1 MDFGLASAAAV
12 QQTVHL
18 LSGLVLAD
26 SATLWYL
33 TRAVSVAAY
42 VALTFS
48 VLLGMLHGVAR
59 NTGAHLSWMSDE
71 LHQTLATLFGVLM
84 LLHMVTLYFHTFI
97 PFTLAN
103 FLWIGSQPYRPF
115 AVDLGVLAFYTALVI
130 LASTWIRRWIPYRF
144 WRAIHSVSFA
154 TFVLV
159 TLHGWLAGS
168 DSGEPWMRAVYVGAS
183 CMVGFVAL
191 MRYLTR
197 PRPERDEAEGPEQAR
212 EDEQETEAGGVQ
224 VFFRR

>member
-1 MDFGLASAAAV
+1 MDFGLAPAAAV
-12 QQTVHL
+12 QQTFHL
-18 LSGLVLAD
+18 MSGLVLAD

-42 VALTFS
+42 VALTLS
-48 VLLGMLHGVAR
+48 AVLGMLRGVAR

-84 LLHMVTLYFHTFI
+84 LLHMITLYFHTFI

-115 AVDLGVLAFYTALVI
+115 AVNLGVVAFYTTVAI
-130 LASTWIRRWIPYRF
+130 LASTWIRRWIPYRS
-144 WRAIHSVSFA
+144 WRAIHYVSFA

-197 PRPERDEAEGPEQAR
+197 PKPEQA
-212 EDEQETEAGGVQ
+212 EAEEGEAEEEQETEAGGVQ

>member
-1 MDFGLASAAAV
+1 MDFGLASAHAA

-18 LSGLVLAD
+18 MPGFILAD

-42 VALTFS
+42 VALTLS
-48 VLLGMLHGVAR
+48 AVLGMLRGVAR
-59 NTGAHLSWMSDE
+59 NTGGHLSWMSDE

-84 LLHMVTLYFHTFI
+84 LLHLMTLYFHTFI
-97 PFTLAN
+97 PFTLGN

-115 AVDLGVLAFYTALVI
+115 AVNLGVVAFYTAVAILV
-130 LASTWIRRWIPYRF
+130 STWVRRKIPYRS
-144 WRAIHSVSFA
+144 WRAIHYVSFA

-168 DSGEPWMRAVYVGAS
+168 DAGEPWMRAVYVGAS

-197 PRPERDEAEGPEQAR
+197 PRPEKA
-212 EDEQETEAGGVQ
+212 EDEEEVQEEETEGIHVS
-224 VFFRR
+224 FRR

>member
-1 MDFGLASAAAV
+1 MDFGLTSASAAPQIA
-12 QQTVHL
+12 HL
-18 LSGLVLAD
+18 LPGMVLAD
-26 SATLWYL
+26 SVTLWYL

-48 VLLGMLHGVAR
+48 VVLGMLRGVAR
-59 NTGAHLSWMSDE
+59 NTGGHLSWVSDE

-84 LLHMVTLYFHTFI
+84 LLHMITLYFHTFI
-97 PFTLAN
+97 PFTLGN
-103 FLWIGSQPYRPF
+103 FLLVGSQPYRPF
-115 AVDLGVLAFYTALVI
+115 AVDLGVLAFYSTVVI
-130 LASTWIRRWIPYRF
+130 LASTWIRRFIPYRY
-144 WRAIHSVSFA
+144 WRGIHYVSFA

-168 DSGEPWMRAVYVGAS
+168 DAGEPWMRAVYVGAS

-197 PRPERDEAEGPEQAR
+197 PKPEQAEEAWEEVEEEAEGIHAS
-212 EDEQETEAGGVQ
+212 
-224 VFFRR
+224 FRR